1 MSEQNSVQELKAERV
16 QEEMQLVEVVDD
28 PFWVSLKAE
37 RVQEPEVFAGAGNG
51 TFSSTF
57 ELSLSQ
63 KQPVT
68 IELMALGVTITLHGK
83 QTENNAAGA
92 GQTPVQA

>member
-1 MSEQNSVQELKAERV
+1 MTEQNTVQELKAERV
-16 QEEMQLVEVVDD
+16 QEEMQLVDVADD

-37 RVQEPEVFAGAGNG
+37 RVQEPELFAGARGG
-51 TFSSTF
+51 QLSSTF
-57 ELSLSQ
+57 ELTLSQ

-83 QTENNAAGA
+83 QTENNAAG
-92 GQTPVQA
+92 QTPVQD